1 VNLFDQTTLAKI
13 EQLAIIANKVR
24 VGMMKGDRRSRKRG
38 SSIDFADYR
47 DYVPGDDLRR
57 LDWNIFARLERPFI
71 KLLEEEEDL
80 AVHILIDTSASMDW
94 PNSDSDQQKLR
105 YCLRTAGALG
115 YIGLGTG
122 DQVSVSLLSEEKS
135 ERWGPH
141 RGRHNGIAL
150 FRFLEGC
157 SPGGTTDISGSVR
170 RYSHRAL
177 RPGMLFLLSDLLSP
191 SGFEPGL
198 LSLLS
203 KGYEIVLI
211 HVLAPD
217 EVEPPYGG
225 DVKLVDIETR
235 DEAEISMNMATVNL
249 YRQRMEGWRSD
260 INDFCGR
267 HDIHYL
273 PVETDN
279 PWDIL
284 ILHSLRMEGVLK

>member
-1 VNLFDQTTLAKI
+1 
-13 EQLAIIANKVR
+13 
-24 VGMMKGDRRSRKRG
+24 
-38 SSIDFADYR
+38 
-47 DYVPGDDLRR
+47 
-57 LDWNIFARLERPFI
+57 
-71 KLLEEEEDL
+71 
-80 AVHILIDTSASMDW
+80 
-94 PNSDSDQQKLR
+94 
-105 YCLRTAGALG
+105 
-115 YIGLGTG
+115 
-122 DQVSVSLLSEEKS
+122 
-135 ERWGPH
+135 
-141 RGRHNGIAL
+141 
-150 FRFLEGC
+150 
-157 SPGGTTDISGSVR
+157 
-170 RYSHRAL
+170 
-177 RPGMLFLLSDLLSP
+177 MLFLLSDLLSP